1 MEDKL
6 LLENLY
12 KEVKIEDNG
21 FLINPKEYILV
32 SLNETLNILE
42 KINAHIRPRTRFVRA
57 GPYVSTQHCN
67 STYSGNLK
75 IGVLNFLNISIHKIK
90 ELRTLIII
98 GVIIAFF
105 IGMGVNQATEL
116 ISSYEWTNNRIVM
129 SFFTV
134 FFIGITIAII
144 LCLALKEERKWE
156 R

>member
-1 MEDKL
+1 MSKKLNNVIEKSLKFSDFYKDKNIDRD
-6 LLENLY
+6 EEAKFSFEAARDRTA
-12 KEVKIEDNG
+12 KEIYEEIKNE
-21 FLINPKEYILV
+21 LKEEAINEAQEEIKSQKL
-32 SLNETLNILE
+32 
-42 KINAHIRPRTRFVRA
+42 
-57 GPYVSTQHCN
+57 
-67 STYSGNLK
+67 
-75 IGVLNFLNISIHKIK
+75 IHKIK
-90 ELRTLIII
+90 ELRTLTII

-134 FFIGITIAII
+134 VFIGITIVII